1 MGTRQ
6 IDDHGA
12 RDGRDTQAP
21 QASQAQTQATQAQ
34 APTFSSAEVRAAW
47 VQACRIRTLPLAAA
61 GSVVAAGLA
70 AAAGQ
75 FRLPVFVLMFLT
87 SVMLQV
93 IANFADD
100 YGDLASGLDD
110 ETRVGPKRGMQR
122 GIISVAQMKRV
133 LIGMCAA
140 TFVVGVA
147 LVAVAFAGG
156 PTMTGGSWLAMGVF
170 VLLGV
175 ASIVAAITYTIGK
188 HPYGYM
194 GLGDIVSG
202 LFFGIVAVVGGSFL
216 YLHTFSA
223 ASIVAALAL
232 TLPVMGVM
240 NVNNMRDSKRD
251 RAKGKRT
258 IANLLG
264 DPAMRVYQSVLL
276 GASAVLFVVAMALCG
291 VRAWPAYVALV
302 LSWALWARV
311 LLATWKIPDPEKFDR
326 LMAPTSMG
334 TVLVALVWTISV
346 ALAS

>member
-1 MGTRQ
+1 MSTREDVTST
-6 IDDHGA
+6 DDTTSAQGGVSA
-12 RDGRDTQAP
+12 RER
-21 QASQAQTQATQAQ
+21 
-34 APTFSSAEVRAAW
+34 RAAW

-122 GIISVAQMKRV
+122 GVISVPEMKRV
-133 LIGMCAA
+133 LVVLCVA

-147 LVAVAFAGG
+147 LILVAFAGG
-156 PTMTGGSWLAMGVF
+156 PQMSGGSWAAVAIF
-170 VLLGV
+170 VVLGI
-175 ASIVAAITYTIGK
+175 ACIVAALTYTIGK
-188 HPYGYM
+188 HPYGYL

-202 LFFGIVAVVGGSFL
+202 IFFGIVAVVGGSFL
-216 YLHTFSA
+216 YLHEFTGVSL
-223 ASIVAALAL
+223 VAALAL
-232 TLPVMGVM
+232 CLPVMGVM
-240 NVNNMRDSKRD
+240 NVNNMRDARRD
-251 RAKGKRT
+251 KAKGKRT

-264 DPAMRVYQSVLL
+264 DPAMRVYETVLL
-276 GASAVLFVVAMALCG
+276 CASAVLFVVAMALCG
-291 VRAWPAYVALV
+291 VRAWWAYLALV
-302 LSWALWARV
+302 VSWVIWARV
-311 LLATWKIPDPEKFDR
+311 IVALWKIPDPERFDR

-334 TVLVALVWTISV
+334 TVVVALVWTLAVV
-346 ALAS
+346 AAL